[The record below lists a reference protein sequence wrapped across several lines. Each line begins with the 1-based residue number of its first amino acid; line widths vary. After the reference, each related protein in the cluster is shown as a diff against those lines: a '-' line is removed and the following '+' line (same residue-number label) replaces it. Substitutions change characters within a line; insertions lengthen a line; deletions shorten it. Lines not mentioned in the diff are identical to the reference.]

1 MLLLQQ
7 VRTQPVQSAYAHLLA
22 PIRRPLAIRS
32 RSFSEALHHCSRFD
46 CSQCSTARLSISS
59 PLSSATYL
67 RSDRYVIIHVDC
79 TSVRLDCSWSSSA
92 RSSTSLP
99 PVRSN
104 SQFDTGMP
112 AVNLD
117 CGRLSNALVHLLA
130 FIKRPLAIKTRLSS
144 KVLRLLLLQQMR
156 LQPAQQRAFLFFF
169 LARCWAPPVV
179 RTWSIQ
185 ETTTNARCIRSV
197 RLDCNEFSSVPS
209 STSTR
214 RATPP
219 DRNHMNSAN
228 PMPAYRSSSACTW
241 PLPPLF
247 SASCLWGG
255 NGSVNCGPSGLD
267 AHSTQYAHLPHQ
279 PRCTTALIAAA

>member
-7 VRTQPVQSAYAHLLA
+7 VRTQPVQSAYSHLLA

-169 LARCWAPPVV
+169 SPAVGRHLSFEHGVFRRPPQTLVVYAPSGW
-179 RTWSIQ
+179 T
-185 ETTTNARCIRSV
+185 
-197 RLDCNEFSSVPS
+197 
-209 STSTR
+209 
-214 RATPP
+214 AT
-219 DRNHMNSAN
+219 
-228 PMPAYRSSSACTW
+228 SSAACLR
-241 PLPPLF
+241 PLRP
-247 SASCLWGG
+247 A
-255 NGSVNCGPSGLD
+255 VRR
-267 AHSTQYAHLPHQ
+267 HLIEI
-279 PRCTTALIAAA
+279 T